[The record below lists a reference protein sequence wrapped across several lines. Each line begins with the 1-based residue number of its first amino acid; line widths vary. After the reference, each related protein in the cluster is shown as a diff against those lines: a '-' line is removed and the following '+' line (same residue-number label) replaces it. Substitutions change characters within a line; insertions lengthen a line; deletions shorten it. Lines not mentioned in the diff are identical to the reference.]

1 MYTESFLEEIKIKSL
16 GVCIWYKRIL
26 ILCSV
31 SISTNAI
38 TRVLAE
44 GVPCASIFRART
56 NANVPRDITAIL
68 KKNAWT
74 STNVCAVLAVV
85 QLSAQTYMA
94 VSAALARKE

>member
-44 GVPCASIFRART
+44 GVPCASIFRAPT

-85 QLSAQTYMA
+85 QLSAQTCMA